1 MRPDTATFVLIHGG
15 GSSSWDWHLVAP
27 LLRER
32 GHEVIAVDLPIE
44 DDANGLPEHADAVAD
59 AIGDREHVVL
69 VAHSLG
75 GFTAPLVC
83 ERVHVDLMVLLTA
96 MIPLPGESMGGW
108 WAAAEYEKVGVSI
121 DTEDEMIAAF
131 IHDVPLAFAK
141 EALAH
146 GREQSGARWDEPTP
160 MQAWPDVPTRFLL
173 CRDDRFF
180 PPEFMRPLVRERLGI
195 EPDEIDGSHSVMLSR
210 PTELADRLHRYW
222 VEPDG
227 ETA

>member
-15 GSSSWDWHLVAP
+15 GASSWDWHLVAP
-27 LLRER
+27 RLRER

-44 DDANGLPEHADAVAD
+44 DDANGLPEYADAVAD
-59 AIGDREHVVL
+59 AIGDRGNVVL

-83 ERVHVDLMVLLTA
+83 ERVPVDLMILLSA
-96 MIPLPGESMGGW
+96 MIPLPGESMGAW
-108 WAAAEYEKVGVSI
+108 WSGAEYEKVGVSI
-121 DTEDEMIAAF
+121 DTEEQMIDAF
-131 IHDVPLAFAK
+131 LHDVPVAFAK

-146 GREQSGARWDEPTP
+146 GREQSGARWDEPSP
-160 MQAWPDVPTRFLL
+160 LKAWPDVPTRFLL

-180 PPEFMRPLVRERLGI
+180 PPEYMRPLVRERLGI

-210 PTELADRLHRYW
+210 PAELADRLHRYW
-222 VEPDG
+222 TEPVGG
-227 ETA
+227 E

>member
-1 MRPDTATFVLIHGG
+1 MPHSDDQAVFVLVHGG

-27 LLRER
+27 RLRER

-44 DDANGLPEHADAVAD
+44 DGANGLPEFADAVAD
-59 AIGDREHVVL
+59 AIGGRERVVL

-83 ERVHVDLMVLLTA
+83 ERTGVDLMVLLTA
-96 MIPLPGESMGGW
+96 MIPVPGESMGAW
-108 WAAAEYEKVGVSI
+108 WSATGHDALGI
-121 DTEDEMIAAF
+121 DIGSEERMIAAF
-131 IHDVPLAFAK
+131 VHDLPVEAAR

-146 GREQSGARWDEPTP
+146 GREQAGDRWDEPTP
-160 MQAWPDVPTRFLL
+160 MRAWPDVPTRFLL

-180 PPEFMRPLVRERLGI
+180 PPEFMRPVVKERLGI

-210 PTELADRLHRYW
+210 PDELADRLHRYW
-222 VEPDG
+222 TERDR
-227 ETA
+227 